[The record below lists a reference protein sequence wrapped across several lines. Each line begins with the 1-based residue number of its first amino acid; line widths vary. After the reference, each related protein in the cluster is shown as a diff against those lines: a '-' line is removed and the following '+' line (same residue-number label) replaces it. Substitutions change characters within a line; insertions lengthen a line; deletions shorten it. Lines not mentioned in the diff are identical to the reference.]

1 MAPRHGYVRGTIAR
15 LLRLLDEHGPAPLDA
30 ALSSE
35 RPPRAAPSRR
45 SPSRTSSRSAC
56 ASGTRCPAVP
66 QIESDD
72 PRVRNLVVPPRSL
85 DAYDALAALADEEEA
100 P

>member
-1 MAPRHGYVRGTIAR
+1 VA
-15 LLRLLDEHGPAPLDA
+15 
-30 ALSSE
+30 
-35 RPPRAAPSRR
+35 
-45 SPSRTSSRSAC
+45 
-56 ASGTRCPAVP
+56 